1 MFYSHEILTSQKHG
15 VATVWVLATLDK
27 SCANRKVSRKAIQE
41 VNVPKAC
48 VTIDEPPGAPIAL
61 RLQASLL
68 YGVSRVYQ
76 QQCQYVLGDAEKFQI
91 NMRGLL
97 RVLNSGTLDPNAG
110 RAKKKQLMIQD
121 DPEFHISNF
130 LDLPPLDLDE
140 LGNLR
145 PTAFE
150 SQFTNKYSQLSP
162 FSSQQR
168 SSSGRDS
175 LPMDFGAASFFGSQ
189 FGPDPFGGDSS
200 VQKPHAGVD
209 MFAQEELPLRL
220 EDFDA
225 GFTIDADGN
234 IHEHPEPELP
244 QPDVTIDAQHVHD
257 RPGPQHHSDEFIPL
271 MLDDEALLGHGDA
284 PLPDADALPVRQ
296 HDEDPDSVQPEIDAA
311 VTAASRKQGRRRKA
325 LAPDTATEV
334 NRTDIRDW
342 NENYVQ
348 RMEEENERHRK
359 RRDHVTKDQAAQNAY
374 NVMFGRGI
382 GGVGQDMGLP
392 GFQHELA
399 EYFAGHGLQM
409 AVFGR
414 IVGEDPQSR
423 RRSASN
429 AFGEDQDAE
438 SEEGRRVRPRSDD
451 GDEARQRLSQDRQF
465 EDDDHG
471 LDFGEFDSLPEV
483 GREIGHPLSDQPPPW
498 HRHSILHGSS
508 MKGSSA
514 KRAAGQG
521 PRQVLE
527 SPLQH
532 RGSAVQD
539 FVRFSDN
546 DGLGFDGSAGMG
558 SVDGLSPGQPNF
570 HFQEDVANHNSSYA
584 STEGRDFLSYVQ
596 AHARETGNPRS
607 KGDELWVDFA
617 DIFPPSSTARFNAA
631 SAFYQLLCLS
641 TNRTI
646 KVDQE
651 GRDRNHIFP
660 FGKIEVG
667 VCIDALPSEEGGDI
681 EYDLPDIGNGAG
693 HDENDDDGD
702 EVGSQAGALQ
712 AH

>member
-27 SCANRKVSRKAIQE
+27 SCVNRKVSRKAIQE

-76 QQCQYVLGDAEKFQI
+76 QQCQYVLGDAEKFRI
-91 NMRGLL
+91 SMRGLL
-97 RVLNSGTLDPNAG
+97 RVLDSGALDPNAG
-110 RAKKKQLMIQD
+110 RAKRKHLVLQD

-130 LDLPPLDLDE
+130 LNLPPLDLDE
-140 LGNLR
+140 LGNLK
-145 PTAFE
+145 PAAFE
-150 SQFTNKYSQLSP
+150 SQFTNRYSQLSP

-168 SSSGRDS
+168 SSSGSNS
-175 LPMDFGAASFFGSQ
+175 LPMDFGAASFFGGQ
-189 FGPDPFGGDSS
+189 IGPDPFGGDSS
-200 VQKPHAGVD
+200 AQKPHGGAD
-209 MFAQEELPLRL
+209 MFAQDELPLRL

-234 IHEHPEPELP
+234 IHEHPEPDLELP
-244 QPDVTIDAQHVHD
+244 QADFTIAAQHMIDH
-257 RPGPQHHSDEFIPL
+257 PGPHHHSDDFVAL
-271 MLDDEALLGHGDA
+271 MLQDDALLHHGDA

-296 HDEDPDSVQPEIDAA
+296 HEQDPYNGQPEIDAA
-311 VTAASRKQGRRRKA
+311 ATAASRKQGRRRKA
-325 LAPDTATEV
+325 LAPDTVTEIS
-334 NRTDIRDW
+334 RTELREWTD
-342 NENYVQ
+342 NYVQ

-359 RRDHVTKDQAAQNAY
+359 RRDQVTKDQAAQNAY
-374 NVMFGRGI
+374 GIMFGRGI

-392 GFQHELA
+392 SFQHELA
-399 EYFAGHGLQM
+399 EHFAGHGLQM

-414 IVGEDPQSR
+414 IVEEDPHSR
-423 RRSASN
+423 RRSASQ
-429 AFGEDQDAE
+429 AFGDNQDAE
-438 SEEGRRVRPRSDD
+438 SEEGRRVRLRTD
-451 GDEARQRLSQDRQF
+451 GGEEARQRLSPDRQV
-465 EDDDHG
+465 EDDAHELNVG
-471 LDFGEFDSLPEV
+471 DFDPLPEV
-483 GREIGHPLSDQPPPW
+483 GREIGEPLSDQHPPW

-514 KRAAGQG
+514 KPAVGQG
-521 PRQVLE
+521 PRQVQE

-546 DGLGFDGSAGMG
+546 DGLGFDDSAGMG
-558 SVDGLSPGQPNF
+558 SVDDRAPAPAGF
-570 HFQEDVANHNSSYA
+570 HFKDAVNQSSSYI
-584 STEGRDFLSYVQ
+584 STEGCDFLSYVQ
-596 AHARETGNPRS
+596 AHARETWTPRS
-607 KGDELWVDFA
+607 KGNELWVDFA
-617 DIFPPSSTARFNAA
+617 DIFPTSSTARFNAA

-651 GRDRNHIFP
+651 GRSRDDIFP

-667 VCIDALPSEEGGDI
+667 VCIDALHSEEEGEEIAYHLPVIGGKAD
-681 EYDLPDIGNGAG
+681 
-693 HDENDDDGD
+693 HDDNDKM
-702 EVGSQAGALQ
+702 GSDTNALRT
-712 AH
+712 HYG

>member
-15 VATVWVLATLDK
+15 VATVWVLATLDR
-27 SCANRKVSRKAIQE
+27 SCASRKVSRKAIQE

-76 QQCQYVLGDAEKFQI
+76 QQCHYVLGDAEKFRI
-91 NMRGLL
+91 SMRGLM
-97 RVLNSGTLDPNAG
+97 RVLDSGTLDPNAG

-130 LDLPPLDLDE
+130 FDLPPLDLDE

-150 SQFTNKYSQLSP
+150 SQFTGKYSQLSP

-168 SSSGRDS
+168 SSSGRNS
-175 LPMDFGAASFFGSQ
+175 LAMDFGAASFFGSQ

-200 VQKPHAGVD
+200 AQKPHPGAD
-209 MFAQEELPLRL
+209 MFAQDELPLRL

-234 IHEHPEPELP
+234 IHEHPEPEQP
-244 QPDVTIDAQHVHD
+244 QAAVPIAAHHMLDH
-257 RPGPQHHSDEFIPL
+257 PGPQHHSDDFIPL
-271 MLDDEALLGHGDA
+271 MLGDEAILNPGDA

-296 HDEDPDSVQPEIDAA
+296 HEQDPDYAQPEDDAV
-311 VTAASRKQGRRRKA
+311 VTAASRRKGRRRKA

-334 NRTDIRDW
+334 SRTEFRDW
-342 NENYVQ
+342 TENYVQ
-348 RMEEENERHRK
+348 RMEEENKRHRA

-374 NVMFGRGI
+374 NIMFGRGI

-399 EYFAGHGLQM
+399 EHFAGHGLQM

-414 IVGEDPQSR
+414 IVGDDPHGR
-423 RRSASN
+423 RRSASQ
-429 AFGEDQDAE
+429 AFGDEEDSG

-451 GDEARQRLSQDRQF
+451 GYEARQRLSQERQL
-465 EDDDHG
+465 EDDGNG
-471 LDFGEFDSLPEV
+471 LNFGDFDPLPEV
-483 GREIGHPLSDQPPPW
+483 GREIGHPLSDQHPPW

-514 KRAAGQG
+514 KPAAGQG
-521 PRQVLE
+521 PRQVQE

-532 RGSAVQD
+532 RGRAVQE

-558 SVDGLSPGQPNF
+558 SVDDHPPDQPDF
-570 HFQEDVANHNSSYA
+570 HFQEDPANHNSSSI

-596 AHARETGNPRS
+596 AHARETGTPRS

-617 DIFPPSSTARFNAA
+617 GIFPPSSTARFNAA

-651 GRDRNHIFP
+651 GRDRNNIFP

-667 VCIDALPSEEGGDI
+667 VCIDALQSEQGEESD
-681 EYDLPDIGNGAG
+681 YDLPSIGDRAYHNDG
-693 HDENDDDGD
+693 NDDNEMGTEAD
-702 EVGSQAGALQ
+702 ALQ
-712 AH
+712 TH